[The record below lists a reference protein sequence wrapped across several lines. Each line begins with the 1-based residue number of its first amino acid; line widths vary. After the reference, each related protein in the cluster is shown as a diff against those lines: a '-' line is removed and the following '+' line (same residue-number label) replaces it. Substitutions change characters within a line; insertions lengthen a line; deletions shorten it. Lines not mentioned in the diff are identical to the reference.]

1 MSLPVETDFALIK
14 IGDGGGT
21 EVFTIACGIQDITVN
36 ETVNT
41 SDRFVRDCAK
51 PGEIPY
57 RQVKATSKQID
68 VSASGLL
75 DKAHVA
81 IYRTAAGKVKNYKIE
96 YYADDGTDAG
106 VLIGTW
112 AGAFMLTSINEGI
125 PREGTTS
132 VELNLA
138 SDGAATWTA
147 AT

>member
-1 MSLPVETDFALIK
+1 MSLPVEPDFALIK

-51 PGEIPY
+51 PGEVPY
-57 RQVKATSKQID
+57 RKVKATSKQVD
-68 VSASGLL
+68 VSASGLI
-75 DKAHVA
+75 DKAHVD
-81 IYRTAAGKVKNYKIE
+81 IYRDAAGLVKNYKIE

-106 VLIGTW
+106 DLVGTW

-125 PREGTTS
+125 PREASAS

-138 SDGAATWTA
+138 SHGAATWTPA
-147 AT
+147 P